1 MADSVEQ
8 LCTQKRNDILSFAK
22 RMADDGAHYLWGANG
37 EKPAANGTVSYA
49 PVVLDTDKL
58 QETCFCA
65 AIINYG
71 GVQYVCAGRFRH
83 ADLRGAQPAQK
94 IAMPKVGPPD
104 QILQNNCR
112 HLSKRKPKTIHR
124 LRSAGDSI

>member
-8 LCTQKRNDILSFAK
+8 LCTQKRTDILSFAK
-22 RMADDGAHYLWGANG
+22 RLADDGAHYLWGANG

-58 QETCFCA
+58 QVTCFCA

-71 GVQYVCAGRFRH
+71 AVQYVCAGRFRH

-94 IAMPKVGPPD
+94 IAMPKVGLI

-112 HLSKRKPKTIHR
+112 HLSKRMKTIHR